1 MLLAVIDMQDS
12 VERVGLEDMILR
24 APKDITAVNNIAGD
38 MGHDEE
44 ECRGMRS
51 RSELG
56 VAEDSTLG
64 KFRLYKA
71 TPTPVMWSLL
81 PSLSKLSFPPT
92 LIFTVSGDGLHSQV
106 TSFSIVLTH
115 PFITWT
121 IFLLIVL
128 SRPTFPLFSPLSD
141 NPHSPT
147 STLLAY

>member
-1 MLLAVIDMQDS
+1 
-12 VERVGLEDMILR
+12 
-24 APKDITAVNNIAGD
+24 
-38 MGHDEE
+38 
-44 ECRGMRS
+44 MRS

-92 LIFTVSGDGLHSQV
+92 PIFTVSGDGLHSQA

-141 NPHSPT
+141 NPHSVRKLEHRSYFSPSPHYGRSLFSYLPLHFP
-147 STLLAY
+147 STYCLIDSILPLPLCSLWPVL